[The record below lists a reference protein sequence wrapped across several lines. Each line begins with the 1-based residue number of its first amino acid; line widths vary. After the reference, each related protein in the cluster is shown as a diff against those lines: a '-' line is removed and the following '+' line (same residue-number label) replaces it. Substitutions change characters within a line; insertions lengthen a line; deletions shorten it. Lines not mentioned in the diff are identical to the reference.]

1 MPRWTFY
8 DPYLGDTMTFVSNAR
23 EGGEPN
29 VKKNVSVMRT
39 CAPDGRKIVHEGARP
54 PQEIA
59 CRGVVRSVAA
69 RDLMMLWAGKMYQ
82 VRFTNDLGEVHWVR
96 IHTFTPTRKRVAS
109 RPYKA
114 EYELRAFVLDIP

>member
-1 MPRWTFY
+1 MLRWTFY
-8 DPYLGDTMTFVSNAR
+8 DPYLADTMTFETNAK

-29 VKKNVSVMRT
+29 IKKNASTMRT
-39 CAPDGRKIVHEGARP
+39 CAPDGRKIVHEGARS
-54 PQEIA
+54 PQEIN

-69 RDLMMLWAGKMYQ
+69 RDLMMTWARKMYQ
-82 VRFTNDLGEVHWVR
+82 VRWTNDLGEVRWVR

-114 EYELRAFVLDIP
+114 EYVLAAFILDIP